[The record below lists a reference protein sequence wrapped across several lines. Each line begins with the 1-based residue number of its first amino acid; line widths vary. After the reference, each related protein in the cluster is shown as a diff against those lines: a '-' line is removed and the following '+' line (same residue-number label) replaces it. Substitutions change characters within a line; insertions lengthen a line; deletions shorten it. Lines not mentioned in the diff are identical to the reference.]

1 MYRVVKKIN
10 LTINNISDN
19 SAYTVVSGRVQVN
32 EAHVVTHN
40 VPATNG
46 VIHAIDGVL

>member
-1 MYRVVKKIN
+1 MILNKRNSSSY
-10 LTINNISDN
+10 N
-19 SAYTVVSGRVQVN
+19 SAFIVVSGRVRIN

-46 VIHAIDGVL
+46 VLHAIDGIL